1 MLLIQD
7 TVSKQQLRW
16 FSIKLFERDEKIVN
30 KFQFDNNITKKLEN
44 IISEC
49 EKKLDDD
56 SESIITNERYQYIS
70 HCI

>member
-49 EKKLDDD
+49 EKK
-56 SESIITNERYQYIS
+56 
-70 HCI
+70 